1 MISKSIQ
8 LISICYTV
16 NCKVYILEDLHP
28 LVGKN
33 VLNIVTYSKTIIN
46 ACCIKM
52 YISFRL
58 S

>member
-1 MISKSIQ
+1 MF
-8 LISICYTV
+8 
-16 NCKVYILEDLHP
+16 
-28 LVGKN
+28 
-33 VLNIVTYSKTIIN
+33 LNIVTYSKTIIN